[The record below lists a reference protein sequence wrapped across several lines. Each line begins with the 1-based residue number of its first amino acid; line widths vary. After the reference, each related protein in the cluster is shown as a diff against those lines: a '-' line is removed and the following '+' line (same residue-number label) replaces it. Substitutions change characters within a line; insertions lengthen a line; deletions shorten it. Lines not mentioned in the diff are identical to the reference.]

1 MSVSAVPC
9 GSAASKDNRVALLSF
24 LADAARI
31 YGRVCAAVIGA
42 GLMIAA
48 IATAEEL
55 PLSPPPTTTRA
66 STTCSPSS
74 PSPAPPP
81 STTGRTHP
89 SHHLHTTYGGTA
101 PSATELF

>member
-55 PLSPPPTTTRA
+55 PLSPPPHDYKGLDDLLTVIPVTRPTA
-66 STTCSPSS
+66 
-74 PSPAPPP
+74 
-81 STTGRTHP
+81 
-89 SHHLHTTYGGTA
+89 LHDR
-101 PSATELF
+101 